1 MEATAAPLDA
11 ELALEAVTSSE
22 ATLELKLQAI
32 EADKQMIILLVEM
45 ERKAGSAYLEESC
58 KKEAV
63 LAVAGR
69 GCAALKAALI
79 QAVDDLTGM
88 KSELKNTL
96 ESEFT
101 SLGDHLM

>member
-1 MEATAAPLDA
+1 M
-11 ELALEAVTSSE
+11 
-22 ATLELKLQAI
+22 
-32 EADKQMIILLVEM
+32 
-45 ERKAGSAYLEESC
+45 EESC